1 MLFRSVNTDVFSL
14 GIRAEKSLRAGIG
27 KFVPYTGI
35 RYMHLSTGDYTN
47 SLGMHYNTDDINLWL
62 LPVGIKYSADV
73 KNGNWT
79 IRPLAEVGYIWNL
92 GDRDSTQTVSINGIS
107 NGFCYDVTDTGSY
120 IARLAVEAEKGSIT
134 YGLGY
139 GYQKG
144 DSVKDNQWMASV
156 NWKF

>member
-1 MLFRSVNTDVFSL
+1 M
-14 GIRAEKSLRAGIG
+14 
-27 KFVPYTGI
+27 
-35 RYMHLSTGDYTN
+35 
-47 SLGMHYNTDDINLWL
+47 
-62 LPVGIKYSADV
+62 YS
-73 KNGNWT
+73 
-79 IRPLAEVGYIWNL
+79 EVGYIWNL